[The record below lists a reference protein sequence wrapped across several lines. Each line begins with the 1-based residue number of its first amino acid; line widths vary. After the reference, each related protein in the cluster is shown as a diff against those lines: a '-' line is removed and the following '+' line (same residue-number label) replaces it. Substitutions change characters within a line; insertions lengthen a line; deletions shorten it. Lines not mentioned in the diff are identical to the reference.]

1 MNIVNVP
8 IEPLDERYSAQW
20 CKWFE
25 EALKDIKH
33 VTVQPSSKTTIQEG
47 AFLDIVGTVSFK
59 SRQIAMICEMLDSG
73 LISRIEKTV
82 FIIQDGWFPIE
93 QLAYIR
99 DLLGCHQWKFIG
111 IFHDGTYDKWDLLA
125 RKHCYIWGNDLERSW
140 FKIYD
145 RIVVGSHYHADVLDE
160 ERGIRMNKVSVIPW
174 PVFVPPISTLMPKEN
189 IVVFPHRLDVEKQPE
204 LFGQIKVDFYK
215 FNPHTDWQFIRTRDQ
230 GLNKVEYQDLLAR
243 STVAISTALLE
254 MFGISMVE
262 ATLLGCIP
270 LVPDRLSYKEM
281 FYEAFRYDDIADLHS
296 KLSRMA
302 RFPNDYAYAVQNQAT
317 MFRNNSKQFF
327 PKLLKLAKEI

>member
-20 CKWFE
+20 CRWFE
-25 EALKDIKH
+25 TALEKIKH
-33 VTVQPSSKTTIQEG
+33 VTVQPSSKTSIQEG

-59 SRQIAMICEMLDSG
+59 SRQLALICEMLDSG

-145 RIVVGSHYHADVLDE
+145 RIVVGSYYHQDVLDE
-160 ERGIRMNKVSVIPW
+160 ERGIRVNKVSVIPW
-174 PVFVPPISTLMPKEN
+174 PILVPYLGQVEKKN
-189 IVVFPHRLDVEKQPE
+189 IVVFPHRLDEEKQPK
-204 LFGQIKVDFYK
+204 LFEQIENDFHK
-215 FNPHTDWQFIRTRDQ
+215 HTSDWQFWKTRDLHLDKTQ
-230 GLNKVEYQDLLAR
+230 YYDFLAK
-243 STVAISTALLE
+243 SKIAISTALLE
-254 MFGISMVE
+254 MYGIAMVE
-262 ATLLGCIP
+262 ATMLGCIP
-270 LVPDRLSYKEM
+270 LVPNRLSYKEM
-281 FYEAFRYDDIADLHS
+281 FDSIFRYDDIADLHQ
-296 KLSRMA
+296 KLTDMA
-302 RFPNDYAYAVQNQAT
+302 HHPEKYSYAVKAHAQRFGGQYK
-317 MFRNNSKQFF
+317 RFF
-327 PKLLKLAKEI
+327 EKLLDIAKEI